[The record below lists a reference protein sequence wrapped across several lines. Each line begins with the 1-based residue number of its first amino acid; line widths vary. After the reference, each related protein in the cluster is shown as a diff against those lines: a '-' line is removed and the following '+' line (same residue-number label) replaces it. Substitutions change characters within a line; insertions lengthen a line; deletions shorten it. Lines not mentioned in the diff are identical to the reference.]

1 MSAKFKIQNLRFTR
15 KNSRFPTFIFEFSI
29 LLLTTILFLC
39 FPVRAKSEPPKLTQS
54 VQNIIYN
61 AQQKINKKDYGKA
74 EQILK
79 EFITKHPQKPHYLL
93 EFTLGYALTM
103 AGKDREA
110 LLHYQASTD
119 LYPDYVPAWQN
130 MGKIYFDL
138 KQYDRAGDCLLK
150 VYELNEKNDPST
162 LYHASAS
169 YIMAKKERKALPHLE
184 HLLSGE
190 FGSPKT
196 EWLKA
201 LLNVYIN
208 LGLKEKAFRVVR
220 KLLEK
225 DENNPSYWKLLAHLY
240 LQQNNYKK
248 GVTAFTI
255 YSYLNP
261 LKREEMVLLGDLNQA
276 IGLPLKAAEYYEKV
290 VGIGGDKISDY
301 EKLAST
307 YLAGHRPERAKV
319 ALERALNKGPNS
331 RLWFMMG
338 QVLYEE
344 EKFEEAY
351 CAFKKSAVLND
362 EDGECYLMMGYCAL
376 QTGKKSEAGIAFKK
390 AAQFPRQRKM
400 ARKLLK
406 QVVLWKKNERGDGK
420 N

>member
-1 MSAKFKIQNLRFTR
+1 
-15 KNSRFPTFIFEFSI
+15 
-29 LLLTTILFLC
+29 
-39 FPVRAKSEPPKLTQS
+39 
-54 VQNIIYN
+54 
-61 AQQKINKKDYGKA
+61 
-74 EQILK
+74 
-79 EFITKHPQKPHYLL
+79 
-93 EFTLGYALTM
+93 
-103 AGKDREA
+103 
-110 LLHYQASTD
+110 
-119 LYPDYVPAWQN
+119 
-130 MGKIYFDL
+130 
-138 KQYDRAGDCLLK
+138 
-150 VYELNEKNDPST
+150 
-162 LYHASAS
+162 
-169 YIMAKKERKALPHLE
+169 
-184 HLLSGE
+184 
-190 FGSPKT
+190 
-196 EWLKA
+196 
-201 LLNVYIN
+201 
-208 LGLKEKAFRVVR
+208 
-220 KLLEK
+220 LLEK
-225 DENNPSYWKLLAHLY
+225 DKNNPSYWKLLAHLY

-362 EDGECYLMMGYCAL
+362 EDGGCYLMMGYCAL